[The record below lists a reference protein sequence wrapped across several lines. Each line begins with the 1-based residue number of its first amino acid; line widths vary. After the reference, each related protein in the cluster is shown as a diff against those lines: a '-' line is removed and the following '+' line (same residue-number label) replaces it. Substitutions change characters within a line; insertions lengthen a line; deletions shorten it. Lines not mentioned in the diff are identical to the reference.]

1 MIGKPNVDRIT
12 VFSESLYNLLRIS
25 NSNYYEVENNYSI
38 EGVNRL
44 SETLPS
50 GLKMMV
56 NYHVARYQGIIELI
70 DLDTG
75 KILKTWAPDGK
86 AISRE
91 VFKMGGN
98 IKYGEELF
106 YNHPIM
112 LPDSSIIANTI
123 GSSIFKIDSQSKLVW
138 IKTIKSHH
146 SLELDE
152 NGFIWGCGKQSLD
165 SLPSQNLHFK
175 PEKKWRE
182 DTVFKL
188 DPSTG
193 EAVYTKSMIDILVE
207 NDMERMLFAN
217 GYLDPDP
224 IHLNDVQPATSDGAF
239 WKKGDLLLSS
249 KHLSTVFLYR
259 PSTNKVIWH
268 QTGPWL
274 NQHDPDF
281 YEEDKIVVFGNQN
294 LRGEQARH
302 LDYSRIFNNVYIYNF
317 NTDSTTT
324 PYEQLL
330 SKEHIRTYTQ
340 GRSEIL
346 SNGDVF
352 VEETD
357 NGRII
362 IGDSLNK
369 KLEFVRRADADN
381 VYILHWSRIL
391 QN

>member
-25 NSNYYEVENNYSI
+25 NSNYYEVKNNYSI

-281 YEEDKIVVFGNQN
+281 YEEDKIVIFGNQN